1 MNIQDAGRALASDL
15 RRVALV
21 LALGCSAAAAPAFA
35 DTYPTRAMTIVSAGP
50 AGGITDQVSR
60 LIASKVSQRL
70 GQPVVVENRPGAGGN
85 PAAEHVAKSKPD
97 GYTLLMGTQGTQAT
111 NQYLYKSISFDPAK
125 DFVAVHGV
133 IALPN
138 VLVVNAE
145 RPYRTVKELVAYATQ
160 NPGRLTVA
168 NAGNGTGTHL
178 VAELFQ
184 TVAGIQFTHVPY
196 RGSPPAIN
204 DLLGGQVDASFDY
217 PATTLGHIQS
227 GKLRALATTGTSRL
241 ALLPDVPTIA
251 EVGYPKA
258 ESMSWIG
265 LFFPAKTPKP
275 IVERWQAEVA
285 RALDDPAVID
295 ALTQMGGAPLPVGGE
310 KFEEMI
316 RQERVKWKSI
326 IERTGARAS

>member
-1 MNIQDAGRALASDL
+1 MQNHNPGHQLPHPVRRFALALSVGL
-15 RRVALV
+15 TMA
-21 LALGCSAAAAPAFA
+21 SASAFA
-35 DTYPTRAMTIVSAGP
+35 DTYPARAMTIVSAGP

-60 LIASKVSQRL
+60 LIASKVSKGL

-85 PAAEHVAKSKPD
+85 PAAEHVARAKPD

-111 NQYLYKSISFDPAK
+111 NQYLYQSISFNPEK

-138 VLVVNAE
+138 VLVVNAG
-145 RPYRTVKELVAYATQ
+145 RPYRTVKELVAYA
-160 NPGRLTVA
+160 NEHPGTITMA
-168 NAGNGTGTHL
+168 NAGNGTATHL
-178 VAELFQ
+178 EAELFQ
-184 TVAGIQFTHVPY
+184 TVAGIKYVNVPY

-227 GKLRALATTGTSRL
+227 GKLRALAVTSATRL
-241 ALLPDVPTIA
+241 SLLPDVPTIA
-251 EVGYPKA
+251 EAGYPKA

-265 LFFPAKTPKP
+265 LFFPAGTPKP
-275 IVERWQAEVA
+275 TIDRWQEEVA
-285 RALDDPAVID
+285 RALQDPAVITS
-295 ALTQMGGAPLPVGGE
+295 LSTMGGTPLNLGGE
-310 KFEEMI
+310 KFDELV
-316 RQERVKWKSI
+316 RSERIKWKAI

>member
-1 MNIQDAGRALASDL
+1 MNIQNGGRRSATGLG
-15 RRVALV
+15 RVALL
-21 LALGCSAAAAPAFA
+21 LALGCTAAVAPAHA
-35 DTYPTRAMTIVSAGP
+35 DTYPARAMTIVSAGP

-60 LIASKVSQRL
+60 LIGSKVAQRL
-70 GQPVVVENRPGAGGN
+70 GQPVVIENRPGAGGN
-85 PAAEHVAKSKPD
+85 PAAEHVAKAKPD

-111 NQYLYKSISFDPAK
+111 NQYLYKSLSFDPAK
-125 DFVAVHGV
+125 DFTAVHAV

-138 VLVVNAE
+138 VLVVNAD
-145 RPYRTVKELVAYATQ
+145 RPYRTVKEMAEYAAR
-160 NPGRLTVA
+160 NPGRITVA
-168 NAGNGTGTHL
+168 NAGNGTGSHL
-178 VAELFQ
+178 AAELFQ
-184 TVAGIQFTHVPY
+184 TVAGVQFTHVPY

-217 PATTLGHIQS
+217 PATTLGHIRS
-227 GKLRALATTGTSRL
+227 GKLRALATTGAARL

-251 EVGYPKA
+251 EAGYPKA
-258 ESMSWIG
+258 QSMSWIG
-265 LFFPAKTPKP
+265 LFFPANTPKP

-285 RALDDPAVID
+285 RALQDPAVID

-316 RQERVKWKSI
+316 RTERVKWKSI